1 MKIAELKSMSRIM
14 ALAMMII
21 ATFTACSDDDGE
33 GNKPIVFP
41 GLKNINCAAGETA
54 EISFE
59 TTADWELSSS
69 AGWCKFQNGEFLESL
84 IYGKAG
90 KQTVTI
96 ATSADGQSHNE
107 DAVAEITLKIGNESQ
122 IIYKVTRAR
131 KEYADLIVSD
141 EAGNVY
147 DKTHPLTIKGN
158 TASSPVYTVI
168 KAEAESGVK
177 IGFTNPEWLSY
188 TIDEKAGTYQF
199 TFNTENTSGLNPKYP
214 IAAGTYTLTFVTEDA
229 ATAQTDKVRKV
240 EIPVVY
246 EGLQR
251 DAIAIS
257 PTYLNAVASVS
268 GEELSDDNGIVENM
282 QSTITAY
289 NDEFQPVIFA
299 ATKSINED
307 GEVEFAYDFGSTVS
321 WLHAVTGTGDNKD
334 KVTVTVDPNK
344 NTEERTATVMVFPK
358 AVYDEIKSNWAGHL
372 IDENSGDIKV
382 SYANNIMTS
391 ITQEAWQEQG
401 ERIKFQALF
410 MYAYDYD
417 QTGFRNIKDFFEGA
431 FVRFEDLKNSTD
443 VSSYNVTDNNVWKA
457 SVPKSLLKK
466 FDEMGEPGYGPGKLI
481 FEAVDAATNQEITE
495 KTSYENISSEK
506 MAGQAWSQDALKLV
520 RINGI
525 GISFDNTCYE
535 TYDNGYQLVVK
546 GEEGTTLALCIV
558 EVYDDTQE

>member
-1 MKIAELKSMSRIM
+1 M

-41 GLKNINCAAGETA
+41 ELKNINCAAGETA

-268 GEELSDDNGIVENM
+268 GEELSDDNGIIENM

-334 KVTVTVDPNK
+334 KVTVTVDPNS

-391 ITQEAWQEQG
+391 ITQEA
-401 ERIKFQALF
+401 
-410 MYAYDYD
+410 
-417 QTGFRNIKDFFEGA
+417 
-431 FVRFEDLKNSTD
+431 
-443 VSSYNVTDNNVWKA
+443 
-457 SVPKSLLKK
+457 
-466 FDEMGEPGYGPGKLI
+466 
-481 FEAVDAATNQEITE
+481 
-495 KTSYENISSEK
+495 
-506 MAGQAWSQDALKLV
+506 
-520 RINGI
+520 
-525 GISFDNTCYE
+525 
-535 TYDNGYQLVVK
+535 
-546 GEEGTTLALCIV
+546 
-558 EVYDDTQE
+558 

>member
-1 MKIAELKSMSRIM
+1 M
-14 ALAMMII
+14 
-21 ATFTACSDDDGE
+21 
-33 GNKPIVFP
+33 
-41 GLKNINCAAGETA
+41 
-54 EISFE
+54 
-59 TTADWELSSS
+59 
-69 AGWCKFQNGEFLESL
+69 
-84 IYGKAG
+84 
-90 KQTVTI
+90 
-96 ATSADGQSHNE
+96 
-107 DAVAEITLKIGNESQ
+107 AEITLKIGNESQ

-257 PTYLNAVASVS
+257 PTYLNAMASVT
-268 GEELSDDNGIVENM
+268 GEELSDDTGI
-282 QSTITAY
+282 
-289 NDEFQPVIFA
+289 
-299 ATKSINED
+299 
-307 GEVEFAYDFGSTVS
+307 
-321 WLHAVTGTGDNKD
+321 
-334 KVTVTVDPNK
+334 
-344 NTEERTATVMVFPK
+344 VFPK

-372 IDENSGDIKV
+372 IDESTGDIKV

-417 QTGFRNIKDFFEGA
+417 QTGFRNIKDFFEDA
-431 FVRFEDLKNSTD
+431 FVKFEDLKNSTGVD
-443 VSSYNVTDNNVWKA
+443 SYNVTDNNVWKA

-481 FEAVDAATNQEITE
+481 FEAVDAATDQEITE
-495 KTSYENISSEK
+495 KVSYENISSEK
-506 MAGQAWSQDALKLV
+506 MAGQAWSQDALRLV

-525 GISFDNTCYE
+525 GISFDNTSYE

-546 GEEGTTLALCIV
+546 GENDEILALCIV
-558 EVYDDTQE
+558 EVYDDTQERTSF

>member
-1 MKIAELKSMSRIM
+1 M
-14 ALAMMII
+14 
-21 ATFTACSDDDGE
+21 
-33 GNKPIVFP
+33 
-41 GLKNINCAAGETA
+41 
-54 EISFE
+54 
-59 TTADWELSSS
+59 
-69 AGWCKFQNGEFLESL
+69 
-84 IYGKAG
+84 
-90 KQTVTI
+90 TI

-299 ATKSINED
+299 ATKASMK
-307 GEVEFAYDFGSTVS
+307 
-321 WLHAVTGTGDNKD
+321 TG
-334 KVTVTVDPNK
+334 
-344 NTEERTATVMVFPK
+344 R
-358 AVYDEIKSNWAGHL
+358 
-372 IDENSGDIKV
+372 
-382 SYANNIMTS
+382 
-391 ITQEAWQEQG
+391 
-401 ERIKFQALF
+401 
-410 MYAYDYD
+410 
-417 QTGFRNIKDFFEGA
+417 
-431 FVRFEDLKNSTD
+431 
-443 VSSYNVTDNNVWKA
+443 
-457 SVPKSLLKK
+457 
-466 FDEMGEPGYGPGKLI
+466 
-481 FEAVDAATNQEITE
+481 
-495 KTSYENISSEK
+495 
-506 MAGQAWSQDALKLV
+506 
-520 RINGI
+520 
-525 GISFDNTCYE
+525 
-535 TYDNGYQLVVK
+535 
-546 GEEGTTLALCIV
+546 
-558 EVYDDTQE
+558 